1 MKPITNQ
8 QTVESSGIQKSVS
21 FGIKSSGLHHILGIL
36 RNQLYSDK
44 ELAVIREYSCNA
56 VDAHTVAGHPERP
69 IEVTLPTKMSLF
81 FKVRDFGPALSETEI
96 QEVYAFYGE
105 STKRNTN
112 DQIGMLGIGS
122 KAAFAY
128 GDNYVINSYLD
139 GKKYIYN
146 AYIDP
151 SQIGQISKI
160 GEEATK
166 EENGIEIVV
175 PVRGEDVDA
184 FVSKSKDLF
193 RWFNVIPN
201 IKGHSQFEYQ
211 NEALFEA
218 DEWKWLAEK
227 RDRYD
232 KGEAIAVMGNIGYPI
247 DVYSLGDFN
256 EEEKKIQELL
266 CGNLVMK
273 FDIGDLEISASREKL
288 QYTDYTRKNIKK
300 KLKTVSD
307 ELISVISKEFSGC
320 KTLWDAKCLMGSIF
334 DMASNLYNLRNFV
347 AEKMKFKGKKIGD
360 TSISTYYQYGK
371 KDSNGRYPE
380 ADSVEMHTWKKS
392 WRSSK
397 YRIEETSHL
406 SASNRTVVIEN
417 DQGHRRGIMG
427 KVLPYIL
434 EQDKNVYLI
443 KFNSEAEKKRWK
455 SYAGFDAQML
465 KLSEME
471 KRPLSDFAGYSAAPA
486 GSGVGEKNKK
496 HSAKCF
502 TFKFDHEGRYW
513 DRKKSSWWSIA
524 DVDVAETSET
534 RVYVILDQ
542 FQAERDN
549 GDGYPT
555 TEEPRN
561 IKELKNCFEQADI
574 PFPENVYG
582 FKVKNRSDVE
592 GKDNWITLWDYIQ
605 ATLKEKLNDGE
616 YELAW
621 ADMLELKAVES
632 DGDFVED
639 YWNWDAKGLLTQLR
653 ASIEDLALKDAE
665 GSAHALASNF
675 GLMKARSGRDGVETV
690 KNLCSQFGITV
701 NLKGKPSFPLV
712 KEFKKA
718 LKRYPMLKHIKSDVW
733 RHGKVQGMK
742 EIVNYINLVDVCNQS
757 SSTGE

>member
-360 TSISTYYQYGK
+360 TNISNYYQYGK

-434 EQDKNVYLI
+434 EQDKNVY
-443 KFNSEAEKKRWK
+443 
-455 SYAGFDAQML
+455 
-465 KLSEME
+465 
-471 KRPLSDFAGYSAAPA
+471 
-486 GSGVGEKNKK
+486 
-496 HSAKCF
+496 
-502 TFKFDHEGRYW
+502 
-513 DRKKSSWWSIA
+513 
-524 DVDVAETSET
+524 
-534 RVYVILDQ
+534 
-542 FQAERDN
+542 
-549 GDGYPT
+549 
-555 TEEPRN
+555 
-561 IKELKNCFEQADI
+561 
-574 PFPENVYG
+574 
-582 FKVKNRSDVE
+582 
-592 GKDNWITLWDYIQ
+592 
-605 ATLKEKLNDGE
+605 
-616 YELAW
+616 
-621 ADMLELKAVES
+621 
-632 DGDFVED
+632 
-639 YWNWDAKGLLTQLR
+639 
-653 ASIEDLALKDAE
+653 
-665 GSAHALASNF
+665 
-675 GLMKARSGRDGVETV
+675 
-690 KNLCSQFGITV
+690 
-701 NLKGKPSFPLV
+701 
-712 KEFKKA
+712 
-718 LKRYPMLKHIKSDVW
+718 
-733 RHGKVQGMK
+733 
-742 EIVNYINLVDVCNQS
+742 
-757 SSTGE
+757 

>member
-1 MKPITNQ
+1 MKPISNK
-8 QTVESSGIQKSVS
+8 QTIESSGIQKSVS

-81 FKVRDFGPALSETEI
+81 FRVRDFGPALSETEI

-146 AYIDP
+146 AFIDP

-160 GEEATK
+160 GEEPTK

-175 PVRGEDVDA
+175 PVNGQDVDA
-184 FVSKSKDLF
+184 FLSKSKDLF
-193 RWFNVIPN
+193 RWFNVIPK
-201 IKGHSQFEYQ
+201 IKGHSQFEYD
-211 NEALFEA
+211 NEALFDA
-218 DEWKWLAEK
+218 DGWKWLAEK

-247 DVYSLGDFN
+247 DSYSLGDFN
-256 EEEKKIQELL
+256 EEETNLQELL

-288 QYTDYTRKNIKK
+288 QYTEYTRKKIKE

-347 AEKMKFKGKKIGD
+347 AKKMTFKGKKIGD
-360 TSISTYYQYGK
+360 TSIGAYYQYGK
-371 KDSNGRYPE
+371 DSKGDYTDSE
-380 ADSVEMHTWKKS
+380 SVEMHTWKKS
-392 WRSSK
+392 WRSEK
-397 YRIEETSHL
+397 YRIEETNNL
-406 SASNRTVVIEN
+406 TASKKAVVIEN

-434 EQDKNVYLI
+434 EQEKKVFLI

-455 SYAGFDAQML
+455 AFAGFDTEML

-471 KRPLSDFAGYSAAPA
+471 KRPLSDFTGYSAAPA

-502 TFKFDHEGRYW
+502 TFKFDHKGQYW

-524 DVDVAETSET
+524 DVDVADTSEK

-542 FQAERDN
+542 FQAERN
-549 GDGYPT
+549 NESEYPT
-555 TEEPRN
+555 TEEPRKV
-561 IKELKNCFEQADI
+561 KELKECFEQAHI

-605 ATLKEKLNDGE
+605 VTLKEKLNDGE

-621 ADMLELKAVES
+621 ADMLELKALEN
-632 DGDFVED
+632 DRDLVED
-639 YWNWDAKGLLTQLR
+639 YWNWDAKSLLTQLR
-653 ASIEDLALKDAE
+653 ASIADLALKDAE

-675 GLMKARSGRDGVETV
+675 GLMKARSGRDGVETI
-690 KNLCSQFGITV
+690 KNLCSQFGIRV

-712 KEFKKA
+712 KGLKNA
-718 LKRYPMLKHIKSDVW
+718 LKRYPMLQYVKSDAW
-733 RHGKVQGMK
+733 RHGKVKGMK
-742 EIVNYINLVDVCNQS
+742 EIVNYINLIDVCNQS
-757 SSTGE
+757 SSTEE